1 MAVRSPLYFSGGN
14 LIELSSGEINEWRQK
29 AIYQYSLDPTAVLTV
44 VANSGALIDA
54 MSDTRTQA
62 GAASQSASAF
72 VYASGTAEPSTVTV
86 SYDKVNLAYTASGSV
101 GQTTDT
107 GTSFPVY
114 YDSSTGAIRSMNLT
128 DFLDTFIYPSII
140 TMADSTESS
149 DTAGTYT
156 VTTSATAASN
166 YTKVSADDTPIFTD
180 TRADTSAYSA
190 AGIPETLD
198 QPTTVTNYYL
208 HRRNGSD
215 LTPTRTPVSIDGSN
229 NIQVF
234 STSTLA
240 DLLGDWL
247 RYTAA
252 HDTSGYKLS
261 YNIGTSGS
269 GSVRGSTMTD
279 TKLDGAGLF
288 AQLQVNIDDY
298 RSQEFPNGTAQ
309 NISLYNLR
317 IHYS

>member
-1 MAVRSPLYFSGGN
+1 MAVRNPLYVSGGN
-14 LIELSSGEINEWRQK
+14 LVAMTFGEIEEYRQK
-29 AIYQYSLDPTAVLTV
+29 ATFLYSQNPTAVLTV
-44 VANSGALIDA
+44 VSSSGALIDA

-62 GAASQSASAF
+62 GSASQSASAF

-101 GQTTDT
+101 GHTTDT
-107 GTSFPVY
+107 GTTFPVY
-114 YDSSTGAIRSMNLT
+114 YDNSTGAIRSMNLT

-140 TMADSTESS
+140 TMTSSTESAA
-149 DTAGTYT
+149 TAGTYT
-156 VTTSATAASN
+156 VTTSSTAASN
-166 YTKVSADDTPIFTD
+166 YTNVSTTAIFTD
-180 TRADTSAYSA
+180 TRANTSLYSA

-198 QPTTVTNYYL
+198 QPTTITNYFL
-208 HRRNGSD
+208 HRRDGTDN
-215 LTPTRTPVSIDGSN
+215 TPSRIPVYINSSN
-229 NIQVF
+229 NLQEFAASDIN
-234 STSTLA
+234 TLV
-240 DLLGDWL
+240 GDWL
-247 RYTAA
+247 RFTAA
-252 HDTSGYKLS
+252 HDTGGHKIS

-279 TKLDGAGLF
+279 TKLDGSGLY

-317 IHYS
+317 IHRS

>member
-1 MAVRSPLYFSGGN
+1 MAVRNPLYVSGGN
-14 LIELSSGEINEWRQK
+14 LIAMSTGEIEQYRQK
-29 AIYQYSLDPTAVLTV
+29 AIFLYSQSPTAVLTV
-44 VANSGALIDA
+44 VSSSGALIDA
-54 MSDTRTQA
+54 IDDTRTKA

-72 VYASGTAEPSTVTV
+72 VYADSTAEPATVTV

-114 YDSSTGAIRSMNLT
+114 YDNSTGAIRSMNLT

-140 TMADSTESS
+140 TMSSSTESAA
-149 DTAGTYT
+149 TAGTYT

-166 YTKVSADDTPIFTD
+166 YTKVSGDDTAIFTD

-198 QPTTVTNYYL
+198 QPTTITNYYL
-208 HRRNGSD
+208 HRRDGSD
-215 LTPTRTPVSIDGSN
+215 NTPSRIPLYINGSN
-229 NIQVF
+229 NLQEF
-234 STSTLA
+234 SSGDINTLV
-240 DLLGDWL
+240 GDWL
-247 RYTAA
+247 RFTAA
-252 HDTSGYKLS
+252 HDTSGYKIS
-261 YNIGTSGS
+261 YNVGASGN
-269 GSVRGSTMTD
+269 GSVRGSAMTD
-279 TKLDGAGLF
+279 TKLDGSGLF
-288 AQLQVNIDDY
+288 QTLQVNIDDY

-309 NISLYNLR
+309 NISLNNLR

>member
-72 VYASGTAEPSTVTV
+72 VYANSTAEPSTVTV
-86 SYDKVNLAYTASGSV
+86 SYDKVNLAYTASGSI

-114 YDSSTGAIRSMNLT
+114 YDNDTGAIRAMNLT

-140 TMADSTESS
+140 TMTDSTESS

-247 RYTAA
+247 RFTAA
-252 HDTSGYKLS
+252 HDTNGYKLS

-269 GSVRGSTMTD
+269 GSVRGTTMTD
-279 TKLDGAGLF
+279 TKLDGDGLY